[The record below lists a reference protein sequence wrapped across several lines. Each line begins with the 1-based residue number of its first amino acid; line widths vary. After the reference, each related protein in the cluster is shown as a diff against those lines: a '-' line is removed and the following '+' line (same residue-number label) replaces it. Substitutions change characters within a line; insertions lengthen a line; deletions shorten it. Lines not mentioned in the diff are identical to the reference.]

1 MQLKLD
7 DIGGAKELALY
18 RVGVAKEDL
27 EAAEI
32 SFESGHYRSS
42 NNRAYYAIFRAISA
56 CLALEF
62 KAYKQHAQ
70 VMGNFN
76 KDFVHTG
83 IFPKEIS
90 RKICRAQEVR
100 HASDYDDFY
109 IVSVE
114 DAKEQLETAREVIN
128 MVENIW
134 SQLSELT
141 PRFLKSRTVRCERGR
156 EKRILPK
163 IYDFQKI

>member
-1 MQLKLD
+1 MQLDLD
-7 DIGGAKELALY
+7 DVGGAKELALY
-18 RVGVAKEDL
+18 KLGAAKEDL
-27 EAAEI
+27 EAAQMN
-32 SFESGHYRSS
+32 FENEQYRTS

-56 CLALEF
+56 CLAIEF

-70 VMGNFN
+70 VIGNFN

-90 RKICRAQEVR
+90 KRINRAQEIR

-114 DAKEQLETAREVIN
+114 DAKEQVQTARDVVN
-128 MVENIW
+128 MVERY
-134 SQLSELT
+134 LEA
-141 PRFLKSRTVRCERGR
+141 VE
-156 EKRILPK
+156 
-163 IYDFQKI
+163 